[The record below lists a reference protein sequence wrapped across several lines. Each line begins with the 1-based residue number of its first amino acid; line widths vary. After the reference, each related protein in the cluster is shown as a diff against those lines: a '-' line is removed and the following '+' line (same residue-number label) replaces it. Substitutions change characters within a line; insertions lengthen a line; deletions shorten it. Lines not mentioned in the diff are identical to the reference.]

1 MSFLRNSKHKN
12 VIKIGIAYLA
22 FAWFLVQV
30 IATLTP
36 YFNWPWILV
45 RGFSFMLIGGY
56 PLVML
61 MAWAYEA
68 THRTKGWE
76 EENRIANEEIGK
88 GWKFPVFIGCLV
100 GMSIFIF
107 LIDIFILRAE
117 ITSAADSQDEGSN
130 VEQLFV
136 EKNRFVVING

>member
-76 EENRIANEEIGK
+76 EE
-88 GWKFPVFIGCLV
+88 KFPVFIGCLV

-117 ITSAADSQDEGSN
+117 ITSAADSQDVGSN
-130 VEQLFV
+130 MEQLFV
-136 EKNRFVVING
+136 EKNRFAVING